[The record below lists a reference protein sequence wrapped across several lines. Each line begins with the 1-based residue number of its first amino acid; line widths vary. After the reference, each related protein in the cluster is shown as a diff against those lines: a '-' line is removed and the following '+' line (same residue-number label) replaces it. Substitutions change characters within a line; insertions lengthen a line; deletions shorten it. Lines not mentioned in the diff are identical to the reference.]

1 MNEKKTRIEDRKDL
15 ESFKEGGMLHGT
27 APQIFEAAK
36 QLRNEMTASEQLLW
50 QFLKLERKGVKFR
63 RQHAI
68 GIYVADFY
76 CHKAKLVI
84 ELDGSVHDNPEVAER
99 DVLREQDLKK
109 WGYTI
114 IRFNTKEVFGNVE
127 SVVNEIRRITNE
139 IIKSNHNNQ

>member
-1 MNEKKTRIEDRKDL
+1 MDTNRNKKNDSNRKDL
-15 ESFKEGGMLHGT
+15 QSFAEGGMLHGT

-36 QLRNEMTASEQLLW
+36 QLRKEMTAAEQLLW
-50 QFLKLERKGVKFR
+50 QLLKMERKGLKFR

-84 ELDGSVHDNPEVAER
+84 ELDGSIHDNPEVAER
-99 DVLREQDLKK
+99 DVIREQDLKE

-114 IRFNTKEVFGNVE
+114 IRFNNKEVFDNVE
-127 SVVNEIRRITNE
+127 SVVNRIK
-139 IIKSNHNNQ
+139 IKATELITL

>member
-1 MNEKKTRIEDRKDL
+1 
-15 ESFKEGGMLHGT
+15 
-27 APQIFEAAK
+27 
-36 QLRNEMTASEQLLW
+36 MTAAEQLLW
-50 QFLKLERKGVKFR
+50 QFLKLERKGLKFR

-99 DVLREQDLKK
+99 DVIREQDLKE

-114 IRFNTKEVFGNVE
+114 IRFNNKEVFGNVE

>member
-1 MNEKKTRIEDRKDL
+1 MNEKKKKLEDRKDL

-36 QLRNEMTASEQLLW
+36 QLRNEMTAAEQLLW
-50 QFLKLERKGVKFR
+50 QFLKLDRKGLKFR

-99 DVLREQDLKK
+99 DAVREKDLKE

-114 IRFNTKEVFGNVE
+114 IRFNNKEVFGNVE

>member
-1 MNEKKTRIEDRKDL
+1 
-15 ESFKEGGMLHGT
+15 MLHGT

-36 QLRNEMTASEQLLW
+36 QLRNEMTAAEQLLW
-50 QFLKLERKGVKFR
+50 QFLKLDRKGLKFR

-99 DVLREQDLKK
+99 DAVREKDLKE

-114 IRFNTKEVFGNVE
+114 IRFNNKEVFGNVE